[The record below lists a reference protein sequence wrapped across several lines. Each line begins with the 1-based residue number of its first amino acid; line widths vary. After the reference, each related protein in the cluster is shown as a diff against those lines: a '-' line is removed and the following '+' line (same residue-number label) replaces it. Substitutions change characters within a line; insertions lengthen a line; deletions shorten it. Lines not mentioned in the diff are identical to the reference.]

1 MVGEES
7 REVWET
13 RPQHSAQ
20 KSMTE
25 ALPERMG
32 STGTNAESSV
42 SSEMSSL
49 LDLDLLLAL
58 EKKVP
63 ERMGSTGINAES
75 SVSTRMSSFLDLD
88 LLPAFSKKVPQR
100 WVQQE

>member
-32 STGTNAESSV
+32 SIGTNAEGSV
-42 SSEMSSL
+42 ISKMLSL
-49 LDLDLLLAL
+49 LDLDLLKARGKMYRKGWIQQ
-58 EKKVP
+58 EY
-63 ERMGSTGINAES
+63 AES
-75 SVSTRMSSFLDLD
+75 SVSSKMSSFLDLD
-88 LLPAFSKKVPQR
+88 LLLAL
-100 WVQQE
+100 